1 MAWASVVGTVT
12 SPSNGKRY
20 DVKWN
25 SSGKDAYVSYAGW
38 SFVGNASSESEALS
52 KATSWLASNS

>member
-1 MAWASVVGTVT
+1 MSASVIGSVV

-25 SSGKDAYVSYAGW
+25 QSGRDAYVSYAGW
-38 SFVGNASSESEALS
+38 SFVGNASSSNQALEM
-52 KATSWLASNS
+52 AVSWLSQNS

>member
-1 MAWASVVGTVT
+1 MSAVVIGSVT
-12 SPSNGKRY
+12 SPSNGKKY

-38 SFVGNASSESEALS
+38 SLIGNASSASEALS
-52 KATSWLASNS
+52 KAVSWLASNS